1 MDASLTGSASSA
13 IPAPGAAYV
22 EGQFVAFRC
31 GQTNYGIPI
40 MTVREIR
47 SWQPTTG
54 IPGRLNSS
62 RGVLDIRGTV
72 VEVFDLNALLGGPE
86 TEPGAGS
93 VVLVLALDDRVVGLL
108 VDAVSDIIQTSTAEM
123 MPVPANYGGSGWPAR
138 VTAMV
143 QHEGGLIGILDLDRI
158 FT

>member
-1 MDASLTGSASSA
+1 MEVSLTSGSSA
-13 IPAPGAAYV
+13 IAVPGTSDID
-22 EGQFVAFRC
+22 GQFVAFRC

-40 MTVREIR
+40 TTVREIR

-54 IPGRLNSS
+54 IPGRSNSS

-72 VEVFDLNALLGGPE
+72 VEVFDLNALLGGTE
-86 TEPGAGS
+86 TQPSAGS

-108 VDAVSDIIQTSTAEM
+108 VDAVSDIIQTSAAEM
-123 MPVPANYGGSGWPAR
+123 MPVPANYGGGGWPAM
-138 VTAMV
+138 VTSMV

-158 FT
+158 FR